1 MRMCAYM
8 TGLPLHGEAHFYRI
22 GMTKP
27 SGRCALLPNR
37 AGSLTTYA
45 NKRSS

>member
-1 MRMCAYM
+1 MI
-8 TGLPLHGEAHFYRI
+8 GLPLRGEAHFYRI

-27 SGRCALLPNR
+27 SCRCTLLPNR

-45 NKRSS
+45 NNRSS